1 MRQFNIRG
9 LNKKIDSNTKIVIYR
24 IFDVGAFISALI
36 VLYLLIKNNG
46 ATNLSN
52 IFICLLI
59 ILQIPGTNYRYK
71 RYKSKK

>member
-24 IFDVGAFISALI
+24 IFDVGTFILALI

>member
-24 IFDVGAFISALI
+24 IFDAGAFISALI

>member
-9 LNKKIDSNTKIVIYR
+9 LNKKIDPNLKIVIYR

>member
-24 IFDVGAFISALI
+24 IFDAGAFISGLLAI
-36 VLYLLIKNNG
+36 YLLIKNNG
-46 ATNLSN
+46 STNLSN
-52 IFICLLI
+52 IFTCLLFV
-59 ILQIPGTNYRYK
+59 LQIPGANHRYK

>member
-59 ILQIPGTNYRYK
+59 ILQIPGTNYRYQ

>member
-24 IFDVGAFISALI
+24 IFDVGTFILALI
-36 VLYLLIKNNG
+36 VLFLLIKNNG

-59 ILQIPGTNYRYK
+59 ILQIPGTKYRYK
-71 RYKSKK
+71 RYKRKK

>member
-59 ILQIPGTNYRYK
+59 VLQIPGTNYRYK

>member
-24 IFDVGAFISALI
+24 IFDVGTFILALI

-59 ILQIPGTNYRYK
+59 VLQIPGTNYRYK